1 MRRHAGF
8 SLMEVLVAIT
18 IIGILATLA
27 IPSLLNR
34 RVMDEIATAIPLA
47 DLAKAPVAASWA
59 AVQSFPFDNAAAGL
73 PAAEK
78 IVNNYV
84 RSVAVADGAI
94 RITFGNQANR
104 TIEGKVLTLRPA
116 VVEDAPV
123 VPVTWV
129 CGNASGPDKMTVK
142 GENRT
147 DIPDAYLPF
156 NCRSPG
162 R

>member
-8 SLMEVLVAIT
+8 SLMEVLVAVT

-27 IPSLLNR
+27 IPSLLHR
-34 RVMDEIATAIPLA
+34 RVMDEIATALPLA

-59 AVQSFPFDNAAAGL
+59 AVQSFPVDNAAAGL
-73 PAAEK
+73 PAPEK

-129 CGNASGPDKMTVK
+129 CGNASGPDRMTVK
-142 GENRT
+142 GDNRT